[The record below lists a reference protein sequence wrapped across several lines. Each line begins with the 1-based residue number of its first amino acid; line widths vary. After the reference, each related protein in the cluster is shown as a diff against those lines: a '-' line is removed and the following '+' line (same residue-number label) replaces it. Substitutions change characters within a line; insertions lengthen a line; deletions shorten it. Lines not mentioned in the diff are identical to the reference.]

1 MKFLKQETI
10 AIIDS
15 GIGGVSVLKQL
26 VKKFGGG
33 NYIYYA
39 DNEFMPYGN
48 KSKEQINKRI
58 ENIINYLF
66 KTYKVS
72 KVIIACNTASTCY
85 NNNLK
90 NVFPMKFYKNK
101 TYYATRLTKKNLTEF
116 NVISDGSLPK

>member
-1 MKFLKQETI
+1 MNFNQKETI

-15 GIGGVSVLKQL
+15 GIGGMSVLKQL
-26 VKKFGGG
+26 AHKFGG

-48 KSKEQINKRI
+48 KSKSEISKRVENVINF
-58 ENIINYLF
+58 LF
-66 KTYKVS
+66 KHYQVS

-85 NNNLK
+85 NNNQK

-101 TYYATRLTKKNLTEF
+101 T
-116 NVISDGSLPK
+116 